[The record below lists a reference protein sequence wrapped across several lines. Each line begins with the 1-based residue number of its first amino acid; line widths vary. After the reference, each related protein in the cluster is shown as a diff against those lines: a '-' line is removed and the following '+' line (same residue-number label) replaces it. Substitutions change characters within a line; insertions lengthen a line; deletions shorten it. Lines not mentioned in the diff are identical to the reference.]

1 MENAKA
7 IISSRPIF
15 ISRPG
20 IASSLGAFIAGLLI
34 LCGALL
40 FAKSEVPDIYR
51 DYIINKSPLVIE
63 NSDISN
69 GECRMKYSITFCSA
83 DVKYKYKNENHASK
97 INILFLDLSR
107 GNYKTDVVISSEHP
121 ELATLTLGLDKLNN
135 RIIAAGGLIGALL
148 ILAALSLIN
157 SVKFFRAGRRAKC
170 LSELTLV
177 PVETDE
183 IRKLLFIRVLPYT
196 YIGEDKKKIKLA
208 SLLKRNEQPIYLD
221 DSKKRAWA
229 VLLKEAN
236 IPVLL
241 DDRLM
246 RLELSDEERES
257 LRAAFAG

>member
-7 IISSRPIF
+7 ILSSRPIF

-20 IASSLGAFIAGLLI
+20 IASSLGAFIVALLI
-34 LCGALL
+34 LCFALV
-40 FAKSEVPDIYR
+40 FIKSEGPDIYR

-63 NSDISN
+63 DADISH
-69 GECRMKYSITFCSA
+69 GKCRMKYSITICSA
-83 DVKYKYKNENHASK
+83 DVEYNYKNEEHASK
-97 INILFLDLSR
+97 INIMFLDISR
-107 GNYKTDVVISSEHP
+107 GNYTTDVVISSEHP

-148 ILAALSLIN
+148 ILAVLSLN
-157 SVKFFRAGRRAKC
+157 NCVKFFRAGRQAKC

-177 PVETDE
+177 PVEVDD
-183 IRKLLFIRVLPYT
+183 IRKSFFMRVQPYT

-208 SLLKRNEQPIYLD
+208 SLLKGNEQPIYLD
-221 DSKKRAWA
+221 DSMKQAWA
-229 VLLKEAN
+229 VLLKDAN

-246 RLELSDEERES
+246 RLDLSDAERES
-257 LRAAFAG
+257 LRTAFEL